1 MEWIFGREKDFIW
14 ILYSSFLLLII
25 NNSRLSSAFNN
36 GL

>member
-1 MEWIFGREKDFIW
+1 MEWIFGREMDFIW
-14 ILYSSFLLLII
+14 TLCSSFLLLII

>member
-14 ILYSSFLLLII
+14 TICSSFLLLII
-25 NNSRLSSAFNN
+25 NNSRVSSAFNN